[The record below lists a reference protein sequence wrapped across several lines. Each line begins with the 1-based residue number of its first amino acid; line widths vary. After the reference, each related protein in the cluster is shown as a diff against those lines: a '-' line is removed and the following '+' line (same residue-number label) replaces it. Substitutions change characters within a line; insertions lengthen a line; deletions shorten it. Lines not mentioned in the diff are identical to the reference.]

1 MSIFS
6 RKTVEVQEPLLDHT
20 VYLIDTENVRTVWTL
35 LLDRMTVNDKIYVF
49 YTMNSGNVSY
59 EDLNGVISSGKSVE
73 LIQCHTGKNGLDFQ
87 LVSYLGYLIRN
98 NENADYCII
107 SDDSGYDAVIKFW
120 EGRDVDVTR
129 KTAFQV
135 SGKQAKSAKKPLFG
149 GKSRVKTQPVKQ
161 DNANQDNTKQVNSKH
176 ANVNQANVNKANV
189 KAAAEV
195 ADVAN
200 TTVTAKVQPES
211 EKKVRAAKQRTDS
224 ENKTGSAKTSAVV
237 GKTVHAKY
245 SRQIKADAINEN
257 TADSDLDDIFKD
269 EPVRLTRV
277 NPDQIKFVAQP
288 KDDDT
293 MQSSSS
299 SSDMNDGSNTISTD
313 DNTRNKAV
321 TEKTSSDKKSSAR
334 KTGSRRSEK
343 PSKQE
348 AGKASSEPDLSIKSA
363 SQKAAVS
370 SIPEMLS
377 KLRGYLPEEPEDR
390 IGEIAGII
398 AKSGGKNGLADIHDE
413 IEKLYRNEKAS
424 DIYRAIRKNIKDI
437 CC

>member
-20 VYLIDTENVRTVWTL
+20 IYLIDTENVRTVWTL

-59 EDLNGVISSGKSVE
+59 EDLNGVLSSGKSVE

-135 SGKQAKSAKKPLFG
+135 SGKQAKPAKKPLFG
-149 GKSRVKTQPVKQ
+149 GKSRAKAQPAKQADVKQ
-161 DNANQDNTKQVNSKH
+161 AG
-176 ANVNQANVNKANV
+176 V
-189 KAAAEV
+189 KASTETNSAPASAKAES
-195 ADVAN
+195 D
-200 TTVTAKVQPES
+200 
-211 EKKVRAAKQRTDS
+211 KKVR
-224 ENKTGSAKTSAVV
+224 
-237 GKTVHAKY
+237 TVKK
-245 SRQIKADAINEN
+245 STE
-257 TADSDLDDIFKD
+257 D

-277 NPDQIKFVAQP
+277 NPDQIKLVAQP

-299 SSDMNDGSNTISTD
+299 SSDMNDGFNNISTD
-313 DNTRNKAV
+313 DDTRNKAV

-348 AGKASSEPDLSIKSA
+348 TSEASSEPDLSIKSA

-370 SIPEMLS
+370 SSPEMLS

>member
-20 VYLIDTENVRTVWTL
+20 IYLIDTENVRTVWTL

-59 EDLNGVISSGKSVE
+59 EDLNGVLSSSKSVE

-135 SGKQAKSAKKPLFG
+135 SGKQAKPAKKPLFG
-149 GKSRVKTQPVKQ
+149 GKSRAKAQPAKQADVKQ
-161 DNANQDNTKQVNSKH
+161 AGVKEQAETTNAPAS
-176 ANVNQANVNKANV
+176 AKA
-189 KAAAEV
+189 
-195 ADVAN
+195 
-200 TTVTAKVQPES
+200 ES
-211 EKKVRAAKQRTDS
+211 NKKVRTVKQSTES
-224 ENKTGSAKTSAVV
+224 ERKLNSVKKST
-237 GKTVHAKY
+237 
-245 SRQIKADAINEN
+245 E
-257 TADSDLDDIFKD
+257 D

-277 NPDQIKFVAQP
+277 NPDQIKLVAQP

-293 MQSSSS
+293 MRSSSS
-299 SSDMNDGSNTISTD
+299 SSDVSDVAIKNSTD
-313 DNTRNKAV
+313 DDARNKAV
-321 TEKTSSDKKSSAR
+321 TEKTSSDKKSSTR
-334 KTGSRRSEK
+334 KTGSRKSEK

-348 AGKASSEPDLSIKSA
+348 AGEASSEPDLSVKSA

-370 SIPEMLS
+370 SSPEMLS